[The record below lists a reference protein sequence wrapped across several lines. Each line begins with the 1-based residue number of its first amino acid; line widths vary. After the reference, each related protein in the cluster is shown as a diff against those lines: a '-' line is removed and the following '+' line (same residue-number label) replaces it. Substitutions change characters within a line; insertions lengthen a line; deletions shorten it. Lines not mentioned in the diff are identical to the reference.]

1 MVGIIVAEPQELEAV
16 KKHMKNTIIEEKYDL
31 KFHIGDIGNKRFAV
45 VLCGMGK
52 VNAART
58 TQTLI
63 DNYKPDYVINCGVA
77 GGLNDIV
84 KIGDIV
90 IGEKIVQYDFDLT
103 AFGREKGEVSDKVGK
118 FVHSDK
124 SLVEKAYGVIV
135 RDDSIS
141 GIVGTIATA
150 DRFMTDPEEA
160 KKVAME
166 FGADCCEMEGAA
178 IAQVCFLDNVPFVVI
193 RSISDTPNNN
203 NKVDFDEF
211 IGMAAEN
218 VAKLIIQF
226 VQQ

>member
-1 MVGIIVAEPQELEAV
+1 MIGIIVAEPQELEAV
-16 KKHMKNTIIEEKYDL
+16 KKYMKNTIVEEKYDL
-31 KFHIGDIGNKRFAV
+31 KFHVGDIGNRRFAL

-63 DNYKPDYVINCGVA
+63 DNYHPDYVINCGVA
-77 GGLNDIV
+77 GGISDVV

-90 IGEKIVQYDFDLT
+90 VGEKLVQYDYDLT
-103 AFGREKGEVSDKVGK
+103 AFGRELGEISDKVGK
-118 FVHSDK
+118 FIHSDK

-150 DRFMTDPEEA
+150 DRFVTDPNLSR
-160 KKVAME
+160 KISIG

-178 IAQVCFLDNVPFVVI
+178 VAQVCFLDNVPFIVI
-193 RSISDTPNNN
+193 RSISDVPNND

-211 IGMAAEN
+211 IEMSSEN
-218 VAKLIIQF
+218 VAKLIVQF
-226 VQQ
+226 VQ